1 MKIKRLMTVIIT
13 RTPGPLVVVTALAV
27 ALMLTTVKV
36 YGQRSRATVQT
47 ERILRQLETNT
58 DRFSKSID
66 SALDRSRL
74 NESDLEDQVNAMV
87 DEFEF
92 ATDRLKDRV
101 ENNMVI
107 SLDVNEVLRR
117 GMHLDAFM
125 QRHNLAAAAER
136 DWRAVRNDLDQL
148 ARVYGVTWTWVPDA
162 VRNSPLTKASTKH
175 VIQRLEDAAD
185 QFRTSFDAGV
195 DRSSLDGSSYE
206 DFMNKVVAEFKRA
219 VDKLEEQS
227 GDLNPDDVR
236 LALNNAA
243 AIDDFLRRQRLDAR
257 TQRDWARVKANLD
270 DLAFLNSVAWDWTM
284 RRSVAPVA
292 GIAPV
297 TSNVQ
302 ARGERVA
309 LGRMVNPSLNAV
321 AREVRHELL
330 SDLPYYG
337 VFDWIE
343 FEVLPDNAVVLRG
356 EVTTPPDTKSRAEDV
371 VKDVPGVTR
380 VINEIRVLPVSPND
394 ERLRRALYNAIYNF
408 NSPLFRYGV
417 GSRQAIHIIVERG
430 RATLK
435 GVVDSAADSQIAY
448 QRARGVPGLFA
459 VNNELTVK
467 GESSVR

>member
-1 MKIKRLMTVIIT
+1 MKAKRLMRVIMA
-13 RTPGPLVVVTALAV
+13 RSPGLLFLVTALA
-27 ALMLTTVKV
+27 AGLIFTTGNV
-36 YGQRSRATVQT
+36 YGQRFRATVQT
-47 ERILRQLETNT
+47 ERILRQLEMNT
-58 DRFSKSID
+58 DRFSRSID
-66 SALDRSRL
+66 AALDRSRL
-74 NESDLEDQVNAMV
+74 NESNLEDQVNALV

-92 ATDRLKDRV
+92 ATDRLKERV
-101 ENNMVI
+101 EDNMVI

-125 QRHNLAAAAER
+125 HRHTLAAAAER
-136 DWRAVRNDLDQL
+136 DWRVVRNDLDQL
-148 ARVYGVTWTWVPDA
+148 ARVYGVTWTWIPEA
-162 VRNSPLTKASTKH
+162 VRRSPLTKASTKQ

-195 DRSSLDGSSYE
+195 DRSRLDGSSYE
-206 DFMNKVVAEFKRA
+206 DFMNKVVAEFERS

-227 GDLNPDDVR
+227 GDLNAADVR
-236 LALNNAA
+236 VALNNAA

-284 RRSVAPVA
+284 RRSIGPVVT
-292 GIAPV
+292 IAPLPR
-297 TSNVQ
+297 NFQ
-302 ARGERVA
+302 AQGQRVG

-330 SDLPYYG
+330 SDLPYYS

-343 FEVLPDNAVVLRG
+343 FEVLPDNTVVLRG

-380 VINEIRVLPVSPND
+380 VINEIQVLPVSPND

-417 GSRQAIHIIVERG
+417 GSRQAIHIIVDRG

-435 GVVDSAADSQIAY
+435 GVVDSEADRQLAY
-448 QRARGVPGLFA
+448 QRARGVSGLFA
-459 VNNELTVK
+459 VNNELMVE
-467 GESSVR
+467 GESLVR